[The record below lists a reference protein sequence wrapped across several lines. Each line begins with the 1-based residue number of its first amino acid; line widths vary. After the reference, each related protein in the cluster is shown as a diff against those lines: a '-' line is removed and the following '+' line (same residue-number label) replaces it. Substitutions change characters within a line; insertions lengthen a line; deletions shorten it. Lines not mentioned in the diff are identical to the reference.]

1 MNNIFKPFKAELKA
15 WRGEMSES
23 VSNLKDCSLHFDD
36 TNVLAVLVSFI
47 SETYNQLPNTMTLI
61 TVSTL
66 LGMGISEIVQ
76 WMM

>member
-1 MNNIFKPFKAELKA
+1 MNNIFKPFKTELKG

-23 VSNLKDCSLHFDD
+23 VANLKDCSLHFDD

-47 SETYNQLPNTMTLI
+47 SETYNQLPKTMTLI

-66 LGMGISEIVQ
+66 LGMGITEIVQ